1 MIYTNREKNSIY
13 RERLNY
19 GGGIWSF
26 FLGLK
31 MVYTSKET
39 GKWKEE
45 GRTNAEF

>member
-19 GGGIWSF
+19 GGNLVF

-45 GRTNAEF
+45 GRINAEF